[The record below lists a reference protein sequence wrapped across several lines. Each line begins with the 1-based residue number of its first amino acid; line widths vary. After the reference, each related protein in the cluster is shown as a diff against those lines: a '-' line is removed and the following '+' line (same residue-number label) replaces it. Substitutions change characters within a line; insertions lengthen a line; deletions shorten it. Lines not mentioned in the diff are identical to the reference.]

1 MWMSDAR
8 HRVGGAAQATG
19 RAFRTS
25 GQAGSR
31 ATRRTAAFVHRLT
44 GAQGAGR
51 TGLGTL
57 IEMTA
62 ASGAADAF
70 VTVALAGTIFF
81 STSVDQAR
89 GRVVLFLIIT
99 MAPFALLAPFIGPAL
114 DRIQQG
120 RRFVLAGTMLT
131 RGLLCY
137 AMSANVA
144 HSVTLLPAAFGILV
158 LQKAGGV
165 VKASVTPRLLPAEI
179 TLVTANARS
188 GLISIAASTAA
199 AGLAAGVQYS
209 GGAAWTLRAGT
220 LIYLAAMALALRLP
234 GQVDVPLPV
243 PGPLAAPLAT
253 RPDVQ
258 RPRGA
263 AAPTLPLQEDPPLQ
277 EKHQEKKGHWRT
289 LASVG
294 PVVAEAMAVNAVL
307 RAFSGYILFLLVFLL
322 RSVNLGTV
330 LHHSVS
336 HNFAL
341 GALALG
347 LSAGSLLSM
356 VLGSFFRG
364 RAPQLIMFT
373 VLAVAPV
380 VTALCAWSFGLLA
393 AVVVE
398 FTAIFC
404 ASLAKLGQ
412 DSIVGN
418 EIGDEIRSSTFS
430 VSETLN
436 QVANVAGGLAGVLV
450 SMLDNGQAGLAIA
463 AGGLVVA
470 LVLLIVRRRQR
481 LRLTAVPSPRLRSEV
496 LSDGGEQVRDLLGFP
511 GLRVLT
517 APVHVGDAVEK
528 LHEILDDRDHLVG
541 LRAGMLGGRDGRRC
555 LEDAHLE
562 RLSALAAFYDAELD
576 PLALPQGFRPRGQ
589 RGRVHEDLAPV
600 IAGEEAEPLF
610 CVIPLD
616 LAGRHEQDLTSFGTG
631 IPLVSIAGGMQWALP
646 RLSVP
651 GSNGSIVIV
660 PLACLSPPSGGA
672 PRPAGTH
679 GLTRSDGAGTGS
691 RVRP

>member
-1 MWMSDAR
+1 MPMSDAR
-8 HRVGGAAQATG
+8 HRAGQAAQATG
-19 RAFRTS
+19 RAFRTG
-25 GQAGSR
+25 GQAGGR
-31 ATRRTAAFVHRLT
+31 ATRRTAALVHRLT
-44 GAQGAGR
+44 GAQGADR

-120 RRFVLAGTMLT
+120 RKFVLAGTMLT

-144 HSVTLLPAAFGILV
+144 NSVTLLPAAFGILV

-188 GLISIAASTAA
+188 GLISIATSTAA

-209 GGAAWTLRAGT
+209 GGAAWTLRAGV
-220 LIYLAAMALALRLP
+220 LIYLAAMVLALRLP
-234 GQVDVPLPV
+234 GQIDVPLSEPAV
-243 PGPLAAPLAT
+243 PEPLAAPLAT

-258 RPRGA
+258 RPRDA
-263 AAPTLPLQEDPPLQ
+263 AAPTLPLEPGARPDGDPDAA
-277 EKHQEKKGHWRT
+277 KGHAGRRHWRT

-322 RSVNLGTV
+322 RSVNLGTAW
-330 LHHSVS
+330 HHPVS

-347 LSAGSLLSM
+347 LSAGSLTSM

-373 VLAVAPV
+373 VLAVAPI
-380 VTALCAWSFGLLA
+380 VTAICAWSFGLLA

-412 DSIVGN
+412 DSIVGH

-450 SMLDNGQAGLAIA
+450 SMLDNGQVGLAIV
-463 AGGLVVA
+463 AGFMAVA
-470 LVLLIVRRRQR
+470 LVLLIIARRQR
-481 LRLTAVPSPRLRSEV
+481 VRARV
-496 LSDGGEQVRDLLGFP
+496 LS
-511 GLRVLT
+511 
-517 APVHVGDAVEK
+517 
-528 LHEILDDRDHLVG
+528 
-541 LRAGMLGGRDGRRC
+541 
-555 LEDAHLE
+555 
-562 RLSALAAFYDAELD
+562 
-576 PLALPQGFRPRGQ
+576 PQP
-589 RGRVHEDLAPV
+589 
-600 IAGEEAEPLF
+600 
-610 CVIPLD
+610 
-616 LAGRHEQDLTSFGTG
+616 
-631 IPLVSIAGGMQWALP
+631 
-646 RLSVP
+646 
-651 GSNGSIVIV
+651 
-660 PLACLSPPSGGA
+660 
-672 PRPAGTH
+672 
-679 GLTRSDGAGTGS
+679 
-691 RVRP
+691 